1 MLSQLV
7 EQPGQTISSSPTG
20 PVVIPANSYV
30 DITEK
35 ADKGLRPQIGGHVNG
50 NEPITVSKNLAAKL
64 AEGDARIRAQNAAR
78 KAQED
83 ALEVSI
89 HETTPD
95 KLSDRLG
102 YLERT
107 VKAQAKQIKELLKNH
122 AEA

>member
-7 EQPGQTISSSPTG
+7 EQPGQTISASPTG

-35 ADKGLRPQIGGHVNG
+35 ADKKVRPQIGGHVNG
-50 NEPITVSKNLAAKL
+50 NEPIGVSKNLAAKL

-78 KAQED
+78 VAEQQ

-89 HETTPD
+89 SETEPD
-95 KLSDRLG
+95 KVLARLSF
-102 YLERT
+102 LERT
-107 VKAQAKQIKELLKNH
+107 VKTQAKQIKELLKH

>member
-7 EQPGQTISSSPTG
+7 EQPGQTISASPTG

-35 ADKGLRPQIGGHVNG
+35 ADKKVRPQIGGHVNG
-50 NEPITVSKNLAAKL
+50 AEPIGVSKNLAAKL

-78 KAQED
+78 VAEQQ

-89 HETTPD
+89 SETEPD
-95 KLSDRLG
+95 KVLARLSF
-102 YLERT
+102 LERT
-107 VKAQAKQIKELLKNH
+107 VKTQAKQIKELLKH

>member
-7 EQPGQTISSSPTG
+7 EQPGQTISASPTG

-35 ADKGLRPQIGGHVNG
+35 ADKKVRPQIGGHVNG
-50 NEPITVSKNLAAKL
+50 AEPIGVSKNLAAKL

-78 KAQED
+78 VAEQQ

-89 HETTPD
+89 SETEPD
-95 KLSDRLG
+95 KVLARLSF
-102 YLERT
+102 LERT
-107 VKAQAKQIKELLKNH
+107 VKTQAKQIKELLKNH

>member
-7 EQPGQTISSSPTG
+7 EQPGQTISASPGG

-30 DITEK
+30 DISEK
-35 ADKGLRPQIGGHVNG
+35 ADKKVRPQIGGHVNG
-50 NEPITVSKNLAAKL
+50 AEPIGVSKNLAAKL
-64 AEGDARIRAQNAAR
+64 AAGDARIRAQNAQR
-78 KAQED
+78 VAQEQ
-83 ALEVSI
+83 ALEASI

-107 VKAQAKQIKELLKNH
+107 VKAQAKQIKELLKH